1 MSTKME
7 LIEGQVWS
15 YKSRTA
21 ESDSEARVIKI
32 DDFGVHI
39 SLNNLK
45 VVNPETSSGYSSEVS
60 HFPMD
65 LKAFEDSVI
74 ELKRIDDHFEEDYLS
89 GFDVWLEENTNG
101 DAGYFTVSIRE
112 AVQFIED
119 TLTQ

>member
-1 MSTKME
+1 ME

-15 YKSRTA
+15 YKSRAA

-32 DDFGVHI
+32 DGFGVHI

-45 VVNPETSSGYSSEVS
+45 VVNPQTCSGYSSEIS
-60 HFPMD
+60 HFPMG

-74 ELKRIDDHFEEDYLS
+74 ELKRIDEHFEEDYLS
-89 GFDVWLEENTNG
+89 GFDVWLVENTNG

-112 AVQFIED
+112 AVKFIED

>member
-1 MSTKME
+1 MVF
-7 LIEGQVWS
+7 IEGQVWS
-15 YKSRTA
+15 YKSRET
-21 ESDSEARVIKI
+21 ENNSEARVIKI

-45 VVNPETSSGYSSEVS
+45 IVNPETPSGYSSEVA

-65 LKAFEDSVI
+65 LSAFSESLT
-74 ELKRIDDHFEEDYLS
+74 ELIRVDHYFEEGYLS
-89 GFDVWLEENTNG
+89 GLDVWLAENQNG
-101 DAGYFTVSIRE
+101 DAGYFTISIKD